1 MSNFS
6 FADVSVANLNLD
18 IGLLSAGYVLMF
30 IYAWFML
37 SRFNAVEQGRDTNTL
52 QIFGPIYATL

>member
-1 MSNFS
+1 M
-6 FADVSVANLNLD
+6 SVANLNLD

-30 IYAWFML
+30 LYAWFML